1 MRCQNSPH
9 DTLLAILSPI
19 RELSQ
24 SVLVNVVDLLANGT
38 SRQPGVV
45 CLCSHDAMN
54 LATHGCSAAG
64 EIEAAVRRIVGVY
77 IGVISRSDEEL

>member
-45 CLCSHDAMN
+45 CFCSHDAMS
-54 LATHGCSAAG
+54 LATHDCSAAG
-64 EIEAAVRRIVGVY
+64 EIEAAVQRIVGVD